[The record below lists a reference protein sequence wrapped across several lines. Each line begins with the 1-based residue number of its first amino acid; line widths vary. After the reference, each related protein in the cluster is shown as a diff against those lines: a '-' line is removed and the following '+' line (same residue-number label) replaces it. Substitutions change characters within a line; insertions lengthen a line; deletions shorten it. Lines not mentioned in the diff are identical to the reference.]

1 MPHDLKLIYYMSPS
15 SNHIQTKAHILNKV
29 SIISFKLITY
39 TGNIKFNFSLSQ
51 VCYNYEDSFLNYK
64 NAFLFIRT

>member
-1 MPHDLKLIYYMSPS
+1 MMPHDLKLIYYMSPS

-51 VCYNYEDSFLNYK
+51 VYVIIMK
-64 NAFLFIRT
+64 ILF